1 MNEKISFDENVA
13 PLPVNLKQAEVPRI
27 NFAER
32 NCPTTIYEA
41 HELIEKALKDQPE
54 SPVSWSG
61 GKCSTVVL
69 HMALQINP
77 DIRVIFNDT
86 GIEFPETYEFIDYI
100 VDEWGVNLRKLRPKT
115 TFWTCVKKYGFPQIR
130 GRYQSTK
137 RPHGKDGRP
146 MCCQLLKE
154 APLLEARIPS
164 TITGLRVA
172 ESRARVFGIAQRGQ
186 YYYAKTLKRWNWHPI
201 AFWTEEQCWKYHHD
215 FHIPH
220 NKIYNMGHF
229 RCGCWPCT
237 GYLSWQKYLSV
248 SHPAMY
254 KALMKKKG
262 TPTLWEY
269 DEGGCP
275 LVEVEE

>member
-1 MNEKISFDENVA
+1 MSGKVSFDENVT
-13 PLPVNLKQAEVPRI
+13 PLPANLKQVEMPRI

-32 NCPTTIYEA
+32 NCPTPIYEA
-41 HELIEKALKDQPE
+41 HELIEKALKEQPE
-54 SPVSWSG
+54 SAVSWSG

-69 HMALQINP
+69 HMALQIKPNILV
-77 DIRVIFNDT
+77 DFNDT
-86 GIEFPETYEFIDYI
+86 GVEFPETYEFIDYI
-100 VDEWGVNLRKLRPKT
+100 VDEWGVNLIRLKPKT
-115 TFWTCVKKYGFPQIR
+115 TFWKCVEKWGFPMLR
-130 GRYQSTK
+130 GKYDK
-137 RPHGKDGRP
+137 RTSLSKDGRP

-154 APLLEARIPS
+154 APLLEAGIPS

-172 ESRARVFGIAQRGQ
+172 ESRMRTFGIAQRGQ
-186 YYYAKTLKRWNWHPI
+186 FYYAKTLKRWNWHPI
-201 AFWTEEQCWKYHHD
+201 AFWTEEQVWKYHHEH
-215 FHIPH
+215 HIPH

-237 GYLSWQKYLSV
+237 GYLLWQKYLSI